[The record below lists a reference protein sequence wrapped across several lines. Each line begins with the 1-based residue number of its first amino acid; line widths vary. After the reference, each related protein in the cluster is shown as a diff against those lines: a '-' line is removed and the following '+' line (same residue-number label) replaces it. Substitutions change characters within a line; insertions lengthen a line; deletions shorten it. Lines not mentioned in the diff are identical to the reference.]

1 MSMNETTIDVAEVK
15 AVLVKTF
22 DIEDRADALD
32 ADTPLTS
39 IPEVDSLAV
48 LELVLDLERHFGIT
62 VEDDDVTAEVFD
74 TIGTLAAYV
83 DSKSR

>member
-1 MSMNETTIDVAEVK
+1 MNETIDVAEVK
-15 AVLVKTF
+15 AVLVKTL

-74 TIGTLAAYV
+74 TIGTLAAFV
-83 DSKSR
+83 DSKIR